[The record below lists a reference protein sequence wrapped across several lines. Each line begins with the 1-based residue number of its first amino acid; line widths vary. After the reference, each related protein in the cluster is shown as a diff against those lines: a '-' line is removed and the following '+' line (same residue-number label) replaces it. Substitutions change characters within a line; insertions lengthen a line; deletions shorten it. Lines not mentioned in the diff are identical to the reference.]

1 MDRNT
6 PLDRGDF
13 RLSRSCFVAIAK
25 LRVNIFSYA
34 CSITLFDF
42 VVSLF
47 TSYSLCFQFTSQPC
61 ESCSQILNF
70 ARALE
75 QWIEAETGLLKF
87 ILKLGFVLALL
98 FVELVSCLHSRR
110 QFSLCWFED
119 WHPRISSIWILFS
132 APMVQPLQ
140 VCLSQLNLHESGHL
154 SSWFRRDLCARIA
167 FEKVSSEIWI
177 SYHLPPSRILVLKLW
192 YRFFAEIVSDN
203 TINRSLWSISS
214 TKCEVVSWQLIY
226 FRLDNWY
233 DSSVVYFS
241 ESVVCLFEK
250 SI

>member
-1 MDRNT
+1 MDYNT

-13 RLSRSCFVAIAK
+13 RFSRSCFVAIAK

-34 CSITLFDF
+34 CSIILFDF

-47 TSYSLCFQFTSQPC
+47 TSYSLCFQFTPQPC

-75 QWIEAETGLLKF
+75 QSIVTATGLLKF

-98 FVELVSCLHSRR
+98 FKELVSCLHSRR

-119 WHPRISSIWILFS
+119 SHPGISSIWILFS
-132 APMVQPLQ
+132 PPRHPLQ

-154 SSWFRRDLCARIA
+154 SSWFRRDLCVRIA
-167 FEKVSSEIWI
+167 VDLVSTEIWI
-177 SYHLPPSRILVLKLW
+177 SYHLSPSCILVLKLW

-203 TINRSLWSISS
+203 TFNWSLWSISS
-214 TKCEVVSWQLIY
+214 TKWEFLSW
-226 FRLDNWY
+226 
-233 DSSVVYFS
+233 
-241 ESVVCLFEK
+241 
-250 SI
+250 

>member
-1 MDRNT
+1 MVRWVSFPGCICHAHSLSHSLFSKSVTSRQSEEPLTASTSRMGCNK

-13 RLSRSCFVAIAK
+13 RFSRSCFVAIAK

-47 TSYSLCFQFTSQPC
+47 TSYSLCFQFTPQPC

-75 QWIEAETGLLKF
+75 QSIVTATGLLKF

-98 FVELVSCLHSRR
+98 FKELVSCLHSRR

-119 WHPRISSIWILFS
+119 SHPGISSI
-132 APMVQPLQ
+132 
-140 VCLSQLNLHESGHL
+140 
-154 SSWFRRDLCARIA
+154 
-167 FEKVSSEIWI
+167 
-177 SYHLPPSRILVLKLW
+177 
-192 YRFFAEIVSDN
+192 
-203 TINRSLWSISS
+203 
-214 TKCEVVSWQLIY
+214 
-226 FRLDNWY
+226 
-233 DSSVVYFS
+233 
-241 ESVVCLFEK
+241 
-250 SI
+250 